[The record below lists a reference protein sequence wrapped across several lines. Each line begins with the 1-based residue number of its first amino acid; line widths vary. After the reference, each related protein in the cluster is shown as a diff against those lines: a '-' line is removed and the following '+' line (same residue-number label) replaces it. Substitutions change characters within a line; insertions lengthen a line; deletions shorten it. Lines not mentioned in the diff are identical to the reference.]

1 MITFRPSRTVVTSF
15 HPPQRHER
23 TSGEAVVTVAP
34 SPLASPNA
42 PASVV
47 ALRNGAIKLYDR
59 STLRLISMMQ
69 AEVDL
74 VDLCHSSPSVV
85 VAASQNGT
93 VTAFDLRQQEGIQ
106 HHQQQHQPLALNGC
120 GESYGGGVATTTGVL
135 QHKITGEG
143 AISSM
148 DFCSESSTIALGGA
162 HGIYLWDWRQPR
174 HVALLGDTHQNITQ
188 VRFAQRNRLVSTGD
202 SLLCLLDCT
211 MASERAL
218 CMMYTGKSAQ
228 YKKMGFCGSNNNSN
242 NNNGTVVY
250 CISTENTVALWDF
263 AKGQCF
269 HQTGIHH
276 LRQKVRSTTSS
287 FLNTLVDG
295 AFDPQTQTLSL
306 LASNYSGDAVI
317 FSLPNLT
324 TYHAHWQAT
333 HRLVGG
339 HRGLVTAWSGNLTG
353 GSDAR
358 VCEWTPASSAPAP
371 AHDEATVV
379 TGTTHGSFSP
389 SKRQR
394 CDAE

>member
-1 MITFRPSRTVVTSF
+1 MITYRPSRTVVTSF

-23 TSGEAVVTVAP
+23 TSGDAVVTVAS
-34 SPLASPNA
+34 SPLVSPHA
-42 PASVV
+42 PAASVVV

-59 STLRLISMMQ
+59 STLQLVSTMQ

-93 VTAFDLRQQEGIQ
+93 VTAFDLRQQEGNQPIQ
-106 HHQQQHQPLALNGC
+106 H
-120 GESYGGGVATTTGVL
+120 GGGVVTTTGVL

-148 DFCSESSTIALGGA
+148 DFCSESSAIALGGA

-228 YKKMGFCGSNNNSN
+228 YKKMGFCGKNN

-250 CISTENTVALWDF
+250 CISTENTVALWDL

-287 FLNTLVDG
+287 FLNNLVDG

-358 VCEWTPASSAPAP
+358 VCEWTPTSSACHAP
-371 AHDEATVV
+371 AHHEATVG

-389 SKRQR
+389 SSSKRQR

>member
-1 MITFRPSRTVVTSF
+1 VRTGS
-15 HPPQRHER
+15 
-23 TSGEAVVTVAP
+23 
-34 SPLASPNA
+34 
-42 PASVV
+42 
-47 ALRNGAIKLYDR
+47 I
-59 STLRLISMMQ
+59 
-69 AEVDL
+69 
-74 VDLCHSSPSVV
+74 
-85 VAASQNGT
+85 
-93 VTAFDLRQQEGIQ
+93 
-106 HHQQQHQPLALNGC
+106 
-120 GESYGGGVATTTGVL
+120 YG
-135 QHKITGEG
+135 
-143 AISSM
+143 
-148 DFCSESSTIALGGA
+148 
-162 HGIYLWDWRQPR
+162 RQPR

-228 YKKMGFCGSNNNSN
+228 YKKMGFCGSNNNNNN

-250 CISTENTVALWDF
+250 CISTENTVALWDM

-276 LRQKVRSTTSS
+276 LRQKVRSTTTSS

-295 AFDPQTQTLSL
+295 AFDSQTQTLSL

-358 VCEWTPASSAPAP
+358 VCEWTPVSSACHAP
-371 AHDEATVV
+371 AHHHEATVV
-379 TGTTHGSFSP
+379 GTGTTHGSFSP
-389 SKRQR
+389 SSSKRQR